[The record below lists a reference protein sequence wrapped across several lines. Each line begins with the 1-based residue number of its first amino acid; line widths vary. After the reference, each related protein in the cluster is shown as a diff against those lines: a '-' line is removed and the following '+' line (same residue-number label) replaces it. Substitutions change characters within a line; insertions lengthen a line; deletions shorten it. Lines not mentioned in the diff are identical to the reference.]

1 MAITNKI
8 GNFLLSLISPT
19 TKYVGQQNEKM
30 KELQKDK
37 VKRADYLKDVT
48 NFLPVINML
57 KDKQGQKAAA
67 NIASF
72 MVPLGKGSNLATKAL
87 VPGAVSGG
95 LAAGAQENA
104 STGSVLGGAVL
115 GGATAG
121 VLTKLP
127 GLLQKLGLKTKGAVV
142 QPKVRSGF
150 GAKPTSELEKQELV
164 KAAQK
169 FGLKGSAAN
178 QLEQLGNI
186 YNRLKTNLDDAIKG
200 VTRKFNGT
208 KLVEDAVNKAKLQT
222 DVTKGVSKT
231 NMDFWSK
238 KLAGVSTADDI
249 AKLKFEL
256 SGQLNRAYTKIEMG
270 NPLSASEKVMLAFHD
285 VVDDALKSS
294 SKNVSNIL
302 KEMATTH
309 KLAPGLLS
317 ASEKAQTL
325 RPLGIPTGISI
336 KAPIQ
341 GITDITSGLL
351 TKTGGGMDAI
361 GKILSP
367 AKQAG
372 IPTLIQSL
380 SGGQPEQPSDMQE
393 PVQQGLPK
401 DGDLSPQGQWKW
413 SEQAKDWVANEAQGG
428 GGQDTETIKKAIQIA
443 MLQDLQTGGKN
454 ISELNTILSTID
466 SVGGSEGT
474 QTEREKSS
482 LAKSGVRNLDTV
494 ERILISDPKI
504 LTKQLIPGK
513 FASREFDA
521 AMYDSIDSLLKL
533 RTGATSNEQEIRGY
547 MDSIAPRFG
556 DSPEVAKAKLA
567 QIRADFASYIK

>member
-1 MAITNKI
+1 MQTLFRQILMLVHSHHENIKMAITNKI

-150 GAKPTSELEKQELV
+150 GAKPISELEKQELV

-270 NPLSASEKVMLAFHD
+270 NPLSASEKVMLA
-285 VVDDALKSS
+285 
-294 SKNVSNIL
+294 
-302 KEMATTH
+302 
-309 KLAPGLLS
+309 
-317 ASEKAQTL
+317 
-325 RPLGIPTGISI
+325 
-336 KAPIQ
+336 
-341 GITDITSGLL
+341 
-351 TKTGGGMDAI
+351 
-361 GKILSP
+361 
-367 AKQAG
+367 
-372 IPTLIQSL
+372 
-380 SGGQPEQPSDMQE
+380 
-393 PVQQGLPK
+393 
-401 DGDLSPQGQWKW
+401 
-413 SEQAKDWVANEAQGG
+413 
-428 GGQDTETIKKAIQIA
+428 
-443 MLQDLQTGGKN
+443 
-454 ISELNTILSTID
+454 
-466 SVGGSEGT
+466 
-474 QTEREKSS
+474 
-482 LAKSGVRNLDTV
+482 
-494 ERILISDPKI
+494 
-504 LTKQLIPGK
+504 
-513 FASREFDA
+513 
-521 AMYDSIDSLLKL
+521 
-533 RTGATSNEQEIRGY
+533 
-547 MDSIAPRFG
+547 
-556 DSPEVAKAKLA
+556 
-567 QIRADFASYIK
+567 